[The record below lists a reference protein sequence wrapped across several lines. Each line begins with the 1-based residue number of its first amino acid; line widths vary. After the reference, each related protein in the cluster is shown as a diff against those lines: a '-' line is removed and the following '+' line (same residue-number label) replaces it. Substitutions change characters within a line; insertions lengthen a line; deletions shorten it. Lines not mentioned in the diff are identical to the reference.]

1 MKEKTYENYTTG
13 RMHIQHERILTIE
26 HEEMGT
32 VYHIPIAGNVGMFFV
47 VTESRGPEDPETGET
62 LMIPILTPARFNA
75 DELAIIVSHIE

>member
-1 MKEKTYENYTTG
+1 MKEKTYKNNYGET
-13 RMHIQHERILTIE
+13 MHIKYEQILTIE
-26 HEEMGT
+26 HEDIGT
-32 VYHIPIAGNVGMFFV
+32 VYHIPIEGNIGMFFV